1 VSLSPSVTKT
11 GERDTA
17 TSAVGAKGVFVRE
30 STGLVRNVSLID
42 ALSLNMGN
50 MSAGAALATIGFTMT
65 ALPSVSGVNLV
76 WGSIIAFLFS
86 VPQMVI
92 YTIMG
97 RRISRTGGDYVWVTR
112 TLGGFLGSSLSFMG
126 YTLETLAYLAL
137 IVLSA
142 VFAIGSVG
150 LAMGNLGFLG
160 LALPGYLPGSDTVS
174 QFLLGAGIFA
184 LLIAVNIVRPRI
196 GYRIVTTCIALGVAA
211 IVVSIAILLAA
222 GHTGVVNYVNGLN
235 LVDAS
240 KNPITYDSL
249 ANSYSGP
256 SFDLGATISI
266 LPFFAIFV
274 YPWMNAG
281 PAVGSELKG
290 ARTQRWNIPIASVI
304 VLVLV
309 TAAFGTMYAVG
320 GLPFTNQ
327 ALANPV
333 LVFDNSFNFWTL
345 AMGVSGSTTVQAFI
359 GLGWILWNVGILAYG
374 VIVISRYLLAQ
385 AFDRFLPSKI
395 AYVSPRFGS
404 PVIAQTLVLVLT
416 VALIGATAF
425 LYGSL
430 QALFAAV
437 IAAMIYFAFVGITAM
452 VHATRHERGGTKTLL
467 MVSGLLTTLVFA
479 YITYQFLSA
488 PTIWGTAASVGGVP
502 GYLVAYGYVAGS
514 FILGAVIYLA
524 SKSYHAKKGVDLSL
538 AFKEIPP
545 E

>member
-1 VSLSPSVTKT
+1 VQ
-11 GERDTA
+11 E
-17 TSAVGAKGVFVRE
+17 SAAPQIAPKGVFVRE
-30 STGLVRNVSLID
+30 STGLVRNVSLLD

-97 RRISRTGGDYVWVTR
+97 TRIARTGGDYVWITR
-112 TLGGFLGSSLSFMG
+112 TLGGFVGSSLSFMG

-137 IVLSA
+137 ISLSA

-150 LAMGNLGFLG
+150 LAMGNSGFLG
-160 LALPGYLPGSDTVS
+160 LALPGYLPGSDTIS
-174 QFLLGAGIFA
+174 QFLVGAGIFG
-184 LLIAVNIVRPRI
+184 LLIAMNILRPRI
-196 GYRIVTTCIALGVAA
+196 GYRIVTTCIILGVL
-211 IVVSIAILLAA
+211 AILLSIIVLLSA
-222 GHTGVVNYVNGLN
+222 GHAGVVNYVNGLH

-240 KNPITYDSL
+240 KNPITYGSL
-249 ANSYSGP
+249 AGSYSGP

-290 ARTQRWNIPIASVI
+290 PHAQRWNIPIASAI

-333 LVFDNSFNFWTL
+333 LVFENSFNFWTL
-345 AMGVSGSTTVQAFI
+345 AMGVSGNTAVQAFI

-385 AFDRFLPSKI
+385 AFDRFLPSRI

-404 PVIAQTLVLVLT
+404 PVVAQTLVLALT
-416 VALIGATAF
+416 IILIGTTAF

-437 IAAMIYFAFVGITAM
+437 IAAMIYFAFIGVTAV
-452 VHATRHERGGTKTLL
+452 VHGARREQQSGTTKTLL
-467 MVSGLLTTLVFA
+467 IVCGALTTLVFG
-479 YITYQFLSA
+479 YITFQFLSA

-502 GYLVAYGYVAGS
+502 GYLVAYGYVLGS
-514 FILGAVIYLA
+514 FIIGAVIYLA
-524 SKSYHAKKGVDLSL
+524 SKSYSAKKGIDLSL